1 LIASLYVTNNKLNMN
16 GNSNNNSA
24 SPDGG
29 CGGLLLPITEQSTSS
44 TTTTTSSS
52 SSSSSLLLWDEVA
65 AILSGLIGGGKY
77 GLKIRI
83 PHAVVMTF
91 LFGNNLSFRNK
102 LKVIAKLAAE
112 HSINLASF
120 ACLYKFLLASLKT
133 LSRLL
138 IVEDHQVHSGVIR
151 RFIKYCISMV
161 INGPPLFPSS
171 SKPTKNNNISN
182 NNTLPGL
189 PEHPYHAFLAG
200 TIGGYCI
207 WGKYSSVNYQLVL
220 YLTSRIIVGCI
231 KLAREKGYP
240 PFSWKR
246 LTFNKLYPYG
256 AALIWGTVM
265 MLFEEYPNVLHPS
278 LRRSMDEIYRFG
290 SFGTSSSSSSP

>member
-1 LIASLYVTNNKLNMN
+1 MN
-16 GNSNNNSA
+16 DNSNNS
-24 SPDGG
+24 GG
-29 CGGLLLPITEQSTSS
+29 GLLPITEQSTSP

-52 SSSSSLLLWDEVA
+52 SSLLWDEVA
-65 AILSGLIGGGKY
+65 AILSGLIGGGRY

-102 LKVIAKLAAE
+102 LRVIAKLAAE

-138 IVEDHQVHSGVIR
+138 IVDEDHHVHSGVVIIIR

-161 INGPPLFPSS
+161 LNGPPLFPSS
-171 SKPTKNNNISN
+171 KPTKNNIS

-200 TIGGYCI
+200 AIGGYCI

-246 LTFNKLYPYG
+246 LTFHKSYPYG

-290 SFGTSSSSSSP
+290 GSFGSTDSSP

>member
-1 LIASLYVTNNKLNMN
+1 MN
-16 GNSNNNSA
+16 DNSNSNNSA
-24 SPDGG
+24 SPDDGG
-29 CGGLLLPITEQSTSS
+29 CGGLLPITEQSTSS
-44 TTTTTSSS
+44 TTTTTTTTTSSS
-52 SSSSSLLLWDEVA
+52 LLWDEVA
-65 AILSGLIGGGKY
+65 AILSGLVGGGRY
-77 GLKIRI
+77 GLKIRV

-138 IVEDHQVHSGVIR
+138 IDEDHHVHSGVIR

-161 INGPPLFPSS
+161 INGPSLV
-171 SKPTKNNNISN
+171 PTSNNNNNNNNIS

-200 TIGGYCI
+200 AIGGYCI

-231 KLAREKGYP
+231 KLAREKGLP

-246 LTFNKLYPYG
+246 LTFHNSYPYG

-290 SFGTSSSSSSP
+290 SFGSADNR

>member
-1 LIASLYVTNNKLNMN
+1 MNDNN
-16 GNSNNNSA
+16 SNNSA

-29 CGGLLLPITEQSTSS
+29 CGGLLSITEQSTSP
-44 TTTTTSSS
+44 TNTTTTSSS
-52 SSSSSLLLWDEVA
+52 SSSSLLWDEVA

-102 LKVIAKLAAE
+102 LKVIVKLAAE

-138 IVEDHQVHSGVIR
+138 NNNNDDVHSGVVIIIR

-161 INGPPLFPSS
+161 LNGPPLFPSS
-171 SKPTKNNNISN
+171 KPTKNNISN
-182 NNTLPGL
+182 NTTLPGL

-200 TIGGYCI
+200 AIGGYCI

-246 LTFNKLYPYG
+246 LTFHKSYPYG

-290 SFGTSSSSSSP
+290 GSFGSTDSSP

>member
-1 LIASLYVTNNKLNMN
+1 
-16 GNSNNNSA
+16 
-24 SPDGG
+24 
-29 CGGLLLPITEQSTSS
+29 
-44 TTTTTSSS
+44 
-52 SSSSSLLLWDEVA
+52 
-65 AILSGLIGGGKY
+65 
-77 GLKIRI
+77 
-83 PHAVVMTF
+83 MTF
-91 LFGNNLSFRNK
+91 LFGSNLSFRNK
-102 LKVIAKLAAE
+102 LKVIVKLAAE

-138 IVEDHQVHSGVIR
+138 IDHHHRGNNNNNDDDVHSGVIIIR

-161 INGPPLFPSS
+161 LNGPSLFPT
-171 SKPTKNNNISN
+171 SKPTKNNIS

-200 TIGGYCI
+200 AIGGYCI

-220 YLTSRIIVGCI
+220 YLTSRIIVGCM

-246 LTFNKLYPYG
+246 LTFHKSYPYG

-290 SFGTSSSSSSP
+290 GSFGSTDSSP

>member
-1 LIASLYVTNNKLNMN
+1 MN
-16 GNSNNNSA
+16 DSNNSSA
-24 SPDGG
+24 NIDDG
-29 CGGLLLPITEQSTSS
+29 CGGLLLPITEQSTSP
-44 TTTTTSSS
+44 TTTTTSTSS
-52 SSSSSLLLWDEVA
+52 SSLLWDEVA

-91 LFGNNLSFRNK
+91 LFGSNLSFRNK
-102 LKVIAKLAAE
+102 LKVIVKLAAE

-138 IVEDHQVHSGVIR
+138 IVDEDHRGNNSYDVHSGVILR
-151 RFIKYCISMV
+151 RFIKYCLSMA
-161 INGPPLFPSS
+161 INGPPLFPTSNNNN
-171 SKPTKNNNISN
+171 KNNNIS

-200 TIGGYCI
+200 AIGGYCI

-246 LTFNKLYPYG
+246 LTFNKSYPYG

-290 SFGTSSSSSSP
+290 SSFGSTEDSSP